1 MKKII
6 AKSALRAF
14 WEIYPESEQY
24 LRNWYAA
31 VKSSDWK
38 NPNDVKITYSTASI
52 LKGNRIVF
60 NIKGNTF
67 RLVAKINFEK
77 KWVFIRFVGTHEQYD
92 KINADNI

>member
-14 WEIYPESEQY
+14 WEVYPESEQY
-24 LRNWYAA
+24 LRNWYSV
-31 VKSSDWK
+31 VKSSEWK
-38 NPNDVKITYSTASI
+38 NPNDVKISYSNASI

-60 NIKGNTF
+60 NIKRNSF
-67 RLVAKINFEK
+67 RLVVKINFEK
-77 KWVFIRFVGTHEQYD
+77 QWVFIRFVGTHEQYD